1 MELPSTKL
9 GRSTREIFFDEQRSS
24 GIEDD
29 SQLRQLWSGLEAG
42 ERNKYNRMATA
53 EFTLIEQAKKRK
65 AQVSI
70 VEAVATAVRA
80 KRGRTAKVDCTMK
93 LEFEDSV
100 LQEAVLIKGAIGP
113 SRGQSGYSSN

>member
-1 MELPSTKL
+1 MIVWSSQSIIVHKL
-9 GRSTREIFFDEQRSS
+9 DSNVVRTTENHENNLLHIIIIIHSRLNPILAPRGATRAY
-24 GIEDD
+24 
-29 SQLRQLWSGLEAG
+29 WPYCV
-42 ERNKYNRMATA
+42 N
-53 EFTLIEQAKKRK
+53 
-65 AQVSI
+65 